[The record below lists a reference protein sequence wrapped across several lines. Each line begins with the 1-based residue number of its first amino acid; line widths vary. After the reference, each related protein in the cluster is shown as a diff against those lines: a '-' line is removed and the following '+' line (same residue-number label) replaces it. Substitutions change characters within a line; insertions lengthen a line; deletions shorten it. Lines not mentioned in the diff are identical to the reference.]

1 MTTTPTWKK
10 FARLLCCCAF
20 VILAML
26 GDARADAF
34 ANGNTEYAAG
44 RFAEAAEQYQTAI
57 AAGETSAAVFY
68 NLGNAWYRAGDMG
81 RAILNYERALALE
94 PRHPEA
100 AANIRLAREKARSL
114 ELRKN
119 WWETFASRATTTH
132 YAVTAAIG
140 FWVFAFAAAALLL
153 RRRRSATL
161 ITACIVGLLTCA
173 IGVSGAYA
181 LETGTRGQ
189 SLAIVVDKK
198 VDARLATADNANTV
212 LTLPPGSEIKVL
224 STRGDWMYVAL
235 PNELRGW
242 IPAQS
247 AELVRL

>member
-1 MTTTPTWKK
+1 MTMSTAKRLS
-10 FARLLCCCAF
+10 RLLCCCT
-20 VILAML
+20 VLTL
-26 GDARADAF
+26 TLLSEARADAF
-34 ANGNTEYAAG
+34 ANGNSEYAAG
-44 RFAEAAEQYQTAI
+44 RFTEAAEQYQAAI
-57 AAGETSAAVFY
+57 AAGETSATVFY
-68 NLGNAWYRAGDMG
+68 NLGNAWYRAGDLG

-100 AANIRLAREKARSL
+100 TANVRLAREKARAL

-119 WWETFASRATTTH
+119 WWEAFASRATTTH
-132 YAVTAAIG
+132 YAVTATIG

-153 RRRRSATL
+153 RGRRSVML
-161 ITACIVGLLTCA
+161 MTACVAGVLACA

-189 SLAIVVDKK
+189 SLAIVIDRK